1 MVRRETSKM
10 FRHYSLRKSQTRA
23 QVFSVNCSVICNF
36 AALLTSS
43 VQYGIILPN
52 LVHSGWFWLIMLVI
66 LANQK
71 RRNNWFPEGP
81 DIKCFVKGLNPGVH
95 FKSRLSMIVLVIL
108 VLNRTVVVDS
118 DGRFDNRCSSHLQ
131 SQSELY
137 HVSWW
142 YYTLVIDLIGQL
154 RCDVIGHVSVKP
166 WCYWQWRLVISNWCV
181 SICLLSQLNSRLL
194 LVKLSVL
201 QSFFRS

>member
-142 YYTLVIDLIGQL
+142 YYTLVTDLIGQL
-154 RCDVIGHVSVKP
+154 RRDVIGRLSVKP
-166 WCYWQWRLVISNWCV
+166 WCYWLWRLVISNGA
-181 SICLLSQLNSRLL
+181 
-194 LVKLSVL
+194 
-201 QSFFRS
+201 FRSVVVYC

>member
-1 MVRRETSKM
+1 M

-52 LVHSGWFWLIMLVI
+52 LVHRGWFWLIMLVI

-137 HVSWW
+137 HVSWC
-142 YYTLVIDLIGQL
+142 YYTLVTDLIGQL
-154 RCDVIGHVSVKP
+154 RRDVIGRLSVKP
-166 WCYWQWRLVISNWCV
+166 WCYWLWRLVISNWCV
-181 SICLLSQLNSRLL
+181 SIRLLLQLNSRL

-201 QSFFRS
+201 QSFSRS

>member
-1 MVRRETSKM
+1 MVRWETSKM

-71 RRNNWFPEGP
+71 RRNNWFPKGP

-118 DGRFDNRCSSHLQ
+118 DGRFDNLCGSHLQ
-131 SQSELY
+131 SQSELMVLY
-137 HVSWW
+137 SGYLSDWSI
-142 YYTLVIDLIGQL
+142 TS
-154 RCDVIGHVSVKP
+154 R
-166 WCYWQWRLVISNWCV
+166 CYWSSV
-181 SICLLSQLNSRLL
+181 S
-194 LVKLSVL
+194 
-201 QSFFRS
+201 